1 MMHGTEFPTREYAK
15 TEPVMP
21 SPDSRHRQKT
31 DGGIPEI
38 GRRTIPGGSSP
49 PETVLPETKPRN
61 SGAYPAGLRCA
72 TLGATSSISN
82 RKEFRQISGACE

>member
-1 MMHGTEFPTREYAK
+1 MMHGTEFPMRECAK

-21 SPDSRHRQKT
+21 LPGQSAGHRQSWRER
-31 DGGIPEI
+31 IPEI
-38 GRRTIPGGSSP
+38 GQSTVPGGPSP
-49 PETVLPETKPRN
+49 PGTKPRN
-61 SGAYPAGLRCA
+61 SGAYPAGFRCA